1 MELHTRPQRAIDD
14 LLELRRRTSTAAGA
28 QRVAWT
34 ETWDSARRLL
44 RERLA
49 ELPVDVSVDEAGNLW
64 ALLPGDSP
72 DVVIVGSHLDSV
84 PDGGWLDGAYGVMGG
99 LEVLRAAAE
108 QASRPYSLALV
119 DWADEEGARFGR
131 SLFGSAAAAGTLDL
145 DSVRDLTDADGQRLV
160 DVLESYGISLDKMSA
175 ARARLARAVAYLELH
190 IEQGPV
196 LEHEGLPIGVV
207 QGTVGIERYVVTF
220 EGVAAHAGSTPI
232 DRRHDAMIPAA
243 RTVLA
248 VRETAERNSGVG
260 TVGSVV
266 GEPGIVTAT
275 AERATLLV
283 DLRHIDAERLA
294 AMLADAREAAEK
306 AAAAEGCR
314 LRWDRLLSLAPQPF
328 DPRLVERVADACTSV
343 CGAAFELPS
352 GALHDATSIAPHV
365 PTAMLFAASID
376 GLSHNRSED
385 SRYED
390 LRDGVAAFG
399 RLVGSVLTSR
409 PRPDQGS

>member
-1 MELHTRPQRAIDD
+1 M
-14 LLELRRRTSTAAGA
+14 
-28 QRVAWT
+28 AWT
-34 ETWDSARRLL
+34 KTWDSARDFL

-49 ELPVDVSVDEAGNLW
+49 ELPVEVSVDEAGNLW
-64 ALLPGDSP
+64 AVLPGESP

-108 QASRPYSLALV
+108 HESRPYSLALV

-145 DSVRDLTDADGQRLV
+145 ETVRTLTDADGQRLV
-160 DVLESYGISLDKMSA
+160 DVLEGYGISLDRVSA
-175 ARARLARAVAYLELH
+175 ARARLDRAVAYLELH

-207 QGTVGIERYVVTF
+207 QGTVGIERYTVTF
-220 EGVAAHAGSTPI
+220 EGVSAHAGSTPI

-248 VRETAERNSGVG
+248 VRETATRNGGVG

-266 GEPGIVTAT
+266 AEPGIVTAT

-283 DLRHIDAERLA
+283 DLRHIDPGRLA
-294 AMLADAREAAEK
+294 AMYEDVREAAER
-306 AAAAEGCR
+306 AADAEGCGV
-314 LRWDRLLSLAPQPF
+314 RWDPLLNLAPQPF
-328 DPRLVERVADACTSV
+328 DPWLVERVADACAAE
-343 CGAAFELPS
+343 CGTAFELPS

-376 GLSHNRSED
+376 GLSHNRRED
-385 SRYED
+385 SRHED
-390 LRDGVAAFG
+390 LRQGVAAFG
-399 RLVGSVLTSR
+399 RLVGRVLTEL
-409 PRPDQGS
+409 PRATRGG